1 MNLFGIHDLPLF
13 ILAGLILNITP
24 GPDMLYIAGRT
35 ASQGFRSGL
44 AAVMGINA
52 GCLVHTF
59 AAAIGLSAILT
70 ASAEAFFI
78 IKLVGAAYLVYVGIA
93 LLLEKQ
99 TNPDALEISNVLP
112 SKTVRQA
119 FWQGFLTNVLNPK
132 VALFFLAFLPQFIS
146 ADSTA
151 KPAAFVL
158 LGLIFIFNS
167 LFITV
172 GFAALVMQVH
182 KQARRKFGNASR
194 AVLWLNR
201 SCGALF
207 IAIGVKLVISE
218 KPI

>member
-1 MNLFGIHDLPLF
+1 MFGIHDLPLF
-13 ILAGLILNITP
+13 ILAGLLLNITP

-70 ASAEAFFI
+70 ASADAFFI
-78 IKLVGAAYLVYVGIA
+78 VKLIGAAYLVYVGIS
-93 LLLEKQ
+93 LLLEKKSA
-99 TNPDALEISNVLP
+99 DATLKISSSLP
-112 SKTVRQA
+112 RKTLRQA
-119 FWQGFLTNVLNPK
+119 FWQGFLTNLLNPK
-132 VALFFLAFLPQFIS
+132 IALFFLAFLPQFIS
-146 ADSTA
+146 ADSTT

-158 LGLIFIFNS
+158 LGIIFIFNS

-172 GFAALVMQVH
+172 GFALLVAQLQL
-182 KQARRKFGNASR
+182 KANARFRRSAGIA
-194 AVLWLNR
+194 LWLNR

-207 IAIGVKLVISE
+207 IAIGVKLALTE

>member
-1 MNLFGIHDLPLF
+1 MFGTHDLPLF
-13 ILAGLILNITP
+13 IAAGLLLNITP

-52 GCLVHTF
+52 GCLVHSL
-59 AAAIGLSAILT
+59 AGAIGLSAILT
-70 ASAEAFFI
+70 ASAEAFLI
-78 IKLVGAAYLVYVGIA
+78 VKLVGAAYLVYVGIS

-99 TNPDALEISNVLP
+99 RDNATLEISSNLP
-112 SKTVRQA
+112 LKSTRQA
-119 FWQGFLTNVLNPK
+119 FWQGFFTNVLNPK

-146 ADSTA
+146 ADSDA

-158 LGLIFIFNS
+158 LGVIFIVNS
-167 LFITV
+167 LIVTIT
-172 GFAALVMQVH
+172 FATLVAH
-182 KQARRKFGNASR
+182 ARTRFRGSSR
-194 AVLWLNR
+194 IALWLNR

-207 IAIGVKLVISE
+207 VAIGVKLALTE

>member
-1 MNLFGIHDLPLF
+1 MFGIHDLPLF
-13 ILAGLILNITP
+13 ILAGLLLNITP

-70 ASAEAFFI
+70 TSAEAFFVV
-78 IKLVGAAYLVYVGIA
+78 KLVGAAYLVYVGIS
-93 LLLEKQ
+93 LLLQKQ
-99 TNPDALEISNVLP
+99 SDGAALDISSTLP
-112 SKTVRQA
+112 SKTTRQA

-146 ADSTA
+146 ADSTT
-151 KPAAFVL
+151 KPVALVVL
-158 LGLIFIFNS
+158 GIIFIFNS
-167 LFITV
+167 LFVTIS
-172 GFAALVMQVH
+172 FAALVA
-182 KQARRKFGNASR
+182 QASDLFQNSSRIAS
-194 AVLWLNR
+194 WLNR
-201 SCGALF
+201 CCGVLF
-207 IAIGVKLVISE
+207 IAIGVKLALTE

>member
-1 MNLFGIHDLPLF
+1 MFGIHDLPLF
-13 ILAGLILNITP
+13 ILAGLLLNITP

-52 GCLVHTF
+52 GCLAHTL
-59 AAAIGLSAILT
+59 AGAIGFSAILM
-70 ASAEAFFI
+70 ASAEAFLVV
-78 IKLVGAAYLVYVGIA
+78 KLVGAAYLVYVGIS

-99 TNPDALEISNVLP
+99 KAVAEISSTLP
-112 SKTVRQA
+112 SKTTQQA

-146 ADSTA
+146 SDSNA
-151 KPAAFVL
+151 KPAAFVV
-158 LGLIFIFNS
+158 LGIIFIFNS
-167 LFITV
+167 LFITI
-172 GFAALVMQVH
+172 GLAAIVARARTRFHGASQV
-182 KQARRKFGNASR
+182 A
-194 AVLWLNR
+194 LWLNR

-207 IAIGVKLVISE
+207 IAIGVKLALTE

>member
-1 MNLFGIHDLPLF
+1 MLGIHDLPLF
-13 ILAGLILNITP
+13 ILAGLLLNMTP

-70 ASAEAFFI
+70 ASAEAFLI
-78 IKLVGAAYLVYVGIA
+78 VKLVGAAYLVYVGIS
-93 LLLEKQ
+93 LLLVKKSHRS
-99 TNPDALEISNVLP
+99 TLEISSALP
-112 SKTVRQA
+112 SKTIRQA

-132 VALFFLAFLPQFIS
+132 VALFFLAFLPQFIA
-146 ADSTA
+146 ADSTS

-158 LGLIFIFNS
+158 LGIIFICNS
-167 LFITV
+167 LFITI
-172 GFAALVMQVH
+172 GFAALVAKVQT
-182 KQARRKFGNASR
+182 QASARLRHSSCIA
-194 AVLWLNR
+194 LWLNR
-201 SCGALF
+201 CCGALF
-207 IAIGVKLVISE
+207 IAIGVNLALSE

>member
-1 MNLFGIHDLPLF
+1 MFGIHDLPLF
-13 ILAGLILNITP
+13 ILAGLLLNITP

-70 ASAEAFFI
+70 ASADAFFI
-78 IKLVGAAYLVYVGIA
+78 VKLIGAAYLVYVGIS
-93 LLLEKQ
+93 LLLEKKSD
-99 TNPDALEISNVLP
+99 DATLKISNSLP
-112 SKTVRQA
+112 RKTLRQA
-119 FWQGFLTNVLNPK
+119 FWQGFLTNLLNPK
-132 VALFFLAFLPQFIS
+132 IALFFLAFLPQFIS
-146 ADSTA
+146 ADSTT

-158 LGLIFIFNS
+158 LGIIFIFNS

-172 GFAALVMQVH
+172 GFALLVAQVQL
-182 KQARRKFGNASR
+182 KANARFKRSAGIA
-194 AVLWLNR
+194 LWLNR

-207 IAIGVKLVISE
+207 IAIGVKLALTE

>member
-1 MNLFGIHDLPLF
+1 M
-13 ILAGLILNITP
+13 
-24 GPDMLYIAGRT
+24 
-35 ASQGFRSGL
+35 
-44 AAVMGINA
+44 
-52 GCLVHTF
+52 
-59 AAAIGLSAILT
+59 
-70 ASAEAFFI
+70 
-78 IKLVGAAYLVYVGIA
+78 
-93 LLLEKQ
+93 
-99 TNPDALEISNVLP
+99 
-112 SKTVRQA
+112 
-119 FWQGFLTNVLNPK
+119 TNVLNPK
-132 VALFFLAFLPQFIS
+132 VVLFFLAFLPQFIS

-172 GFAALVMQVH
+172 GFAALVMQVL

>member
-1 MNLFGIHDLPLF
+1 MFGIHDLPLF
-13 ILAGLILNITP
+13 ILAGLLLNITP

-70 ASAEAFFI
+70 ASADAFFI
-78 IKLVGAAYLVYVGIA
+78 VKLIGAAYLVYVGIS
-93 LLLEKQ
+93 LLLEKKS
-99 TNPDALEISNVLP
+99 NDATLKISSSLP
-112 SKTVRQA
+112 RKTLRQA
-119 FWQGFLTNVLNPK
+119 FWQGFLTNLLNPK
-132 VALFFLAFLPQFIS
+132 IALFFLAFLPQFIS
-146 ADSTA
+146 ADSTT

-158 LGLIFIFNS
+158 LGIIFIFNS

-172 GFAALVMQVH
+172 GFALLVAQVQV
-182 KQARRKFGNASR
+182 KVNARFRRSAGIA
-194 AVLWLNR
+194 LWLNR

-207 IAIGVKLVISE
+207 IAIGVKLALTE

>member
-1 MNLFGIHDLPLF
+1 MFGIHDLPLF
-13 ILAGLILNITP
+13 ILAGLLLNITP
-24 GPDMLYIAGRT
+24 GPDLLYIAGRT

-70 ASAEAFFI
+70 ASAEAFFVV
-78 IKLVGAAYLVYVGIA
+78 KLIGAAYLVYVGIS

-99 TNPDALEISNVLP
+99 ADSPALEISDRLP
-112 SKTVRQA
+112 SKTVHQA

-146 ADSTA
+146 ADSPT

-158 LGLIFIFNS
+158 LGVIFILNS
-167 LFITV
+167 LFVTV
-172 GFAALVMQVH
+172 SFAALVAQVQI
-182 KQARRKFGNASR
+182 QANARFKHSSR
-194 AVLWLNR
+194 IVLWLNR

-207 IAIGVKLVISE
+207 IAIGVKLALTE
-218 KPI
+218 KSI